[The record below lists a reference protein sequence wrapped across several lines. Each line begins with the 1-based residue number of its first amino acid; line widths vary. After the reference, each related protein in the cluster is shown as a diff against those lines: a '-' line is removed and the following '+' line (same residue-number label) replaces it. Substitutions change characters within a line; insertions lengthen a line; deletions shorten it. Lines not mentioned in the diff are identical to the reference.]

1 MTDAAAD
8 APVAC
13 SLERDALTDRSMRWE
28 GLCARAGIEVATTEQ
43 GLRLVFERAAG
54 VGEEL
59 RELTELERECCAFAD
74 WTARARRPRGRRT
87 ERGGNR
93 RGAGDVR
100 RPALGARCTPPLT
113 RARSH

>member
-28 GLCARAGIEVATTEQ
+28 GLGARAGIEVATTER

-54 VGEEL
+54 VGQEL

-74 WTARARRPRGRRT
+74 WTVREADGRVVLEVSGRS
-87 ERGGNR
+87 EEGIAAVQAMFGGLR
-93 RGAGDVR
+93 S
-100 RPALGARCTPPLT
+100 ALGAPR
-113 RARSH
+113 R